1 MKISDGP
8 VSLEQERG
16 WLRWRGQHCG
26 ETKVVYVHQLVQIAH
41 GADPAKIF
49 SNGEWNVHH
58 DNEVRYDNRPDNLEL
73 LSAEDH
79 VKSQPGEMGP
89 GGKNW
94 DELPVYSTNSG
105 ATTMPQSSHSY

>member
-1 MKISDGP
+1 MKIADGP

-26 ETKVVYVHQLVQIAH
+26 ETKVVYVHQLVEIAN
-41 GADPAKIF
+41 GAEPEKIF

-58 DNEVRYDNRPDNLEL
+58 DNEIRYDNCPANLEL
-73 LSAEDH
+73 LHAEDH

-94 DELPVYSTNSG
+94 DELPVVSIR
-105 ATTMPQSSHSY
+105 